1 MTTTAPRRPT
11 TRRRV
16 PSTAAAL
23 VLGLGLAPALAA
35 CSAGGS
41 GGSGDTSAADAPAP
55 AADGSVAGGGMVD
68 SLASARDMASS
79 ESYAAARTPAGKAEQ
94 PAPDGTEQALISTG
108 TVSLSSKDVAGARF
122 DVQKVVDKYAGE
134 ISDEQT
140 DTDDDGHVATS
151 HLVIRIPSADF
162 EKAMADLKGV
172 ADLEYASAKS
182 EDVTTQVID
191 TRSRLKVQRASIAR
205 ITTLLA
211 RAQNLRDIVLIES
224 QLSRRQATLDSL
236 ERRAAYLADQTSQ
249 STITV
254 DIEKASVAAAHKKHV
269 DHTGFVPGLK
279 AGWSGLTA
287 IAVAV
292 ATAAGAALPFTV
304 VLLLLALLAW
314 PVLRTLRRRHPGD
327 PGGPDLAVPTEG

>member
-11 TRRRV
+11 IRRRV

-35 CSAGGS
+35 CSAGGG
-41 GGSGDTSAADAPAP
+41 GGSSDTSAADAPAP

-68 SLASARDMASS
+68 SLTSRDVAGS
-79 ESYAAARTPAGKAEQ
+79 ESYSAGKPAAQRPEQ
-94 PAPDGTEQALISTG
+94 PAPDGTQQALISTG
-108 TVSLSSKDVAGARF
+108 TVSLSSKDVAAARF

-279 AGWSGLTA
+279 AGWNGLTA

>member
-11 TRRRV
+11 IRRRV

-35 CSAGGS
+35 CSAGGG

-55 AADGSVAGGGMVD
+55 AMGRSAVGGSAVDSAGVPGADAFRADGVA
-68 SLASARDMASS
+68 AKQ
-79 ESYAAARTPAGKAEQ
+79 AAE
-94 PAPDGTEQALISTG
+94 PAPDGTQQALISTG
-108 TVSLSSKDVAGARF
+108 TVSLSSKDVAAARF

-162 EKAMADLKGV
+162 EKAMTDLKGV

-254 DIEKASVAAAHKKHV
+254 DIEKASVGAAHKKHV

-279 AGWSGLTA
+279 SGWHGLTA

-304 VLLLLALLAW
+304 VLLLLGLMAW
-314 PVLRTLRRRHPGD
+314 PVLRTIRRRHPGD